1 MNIPVVDV
9 KQLQE
14 ERGDLDT
21 HLRTGMRVPGVWRTS
36 N

>member
-1 MNIPVVDV
+1 MNIPVEDV

-21 HLRTGMRVPGVWRTS
+21 HLRSWMRLPGVWRNS